1 MESTLSE
8 LGLTLFMAIARNP
21 ETAAAKALAL
31 WKTAILNARSDGLYQ
46 NEKYI
51 MQHGTA
57 AVLRT

>member
-1 MESTLSE
+1 
-8 LGLTLFMAIARNP
+8 MAIARKP
-21 ETAAAKALAL
+21 DTAAAKALAL